1 MKTAWKLDNSSNNKL
16 QGVHFALVSV
26 VERAARDGAPQFRV
40 IEGMRTIVRQREL
53 VKRGASKTLNS
64 RHLTGHAV
72 DIVPLDASGNVSWD
86 WPLYYPLARAIKR
99 AAEAEGVPLEWGGDW
114 KKFKDGPHWQ
124 LPWETFPAKNIPP
137 AAAKEKPIT
146 ERKAT
151 DLTKSRTVAGGAVS
165 LLGGAAV
172 AISETRTALEQASGP
187 LSGGTWVGI
196 IIGVLIFAG
205 AALAIYARWDDARG
219 PKGGDEA

>member
-1 MKTAWKLDNSSNNKL
+1 MKTAWKLDHSSNDKL
-16 QGVHFALVSV
+16 QGVHLALVGV
-26 VERAARDGAPQFRV
+26 VERAAREGAPRFRV
-40 IEGMRTIVRQREL
+40 IEGTRTMARQREL

-72 DIVPLDASGNVSWD
+72 DIVPLDPSGNVSWD

-99 AAEAEGVPLEWGGDW
+99 AAEAEGVPIEWGGDW

-124 LPWETFPAKNIPP
+124 LPWASYPAKNI
-137 AAAKEKPIT
+137 AAVVAKEKPIT

-151 DLTKSRTVAGGAVS
+151 DLSRSRTVAGGAVS
-165 LLGGAAV
+165 LVGGAAV
-172 AISETRTALEQASGP
+172 AITETRTALEQASGP
-187 LSGGTWVGI
+187 LSNGTILGI
-196 IIGVLIFAG
+196 VIGVLIFAG

-219 PKGGDEA
+219 PKGGDE